1 MTETKFESKKITELR
16 DFNNFD
22 KTETVDRQ
30 MFNRMRQVKLIKHD
44 IDGDGWG
51 NTKDYGTLSLLY
63 KARCLKGPDTGDDPC
78 SRASTRSA
86 IR

>member
-22 KTETVDRQ
+22 KTETFDRQ

-51 NTKDYGTLSLLY
+51 G
-63 KARCLKGPDTGDDPC
+63 R
-78 SRASTRSA
+78 
-86 IR
+86 